1 MPILL
6 FKNYPDREASEIT
19 MHRDDKI
26 YRIST
31 VKIVRNPSQPRKIFD
46 DAALFSLA
54 ESIRRYGIMQPLSVR
69 EVIKDERYELI
80 AGERRFR
87 AACLIGLTEVPCL
100 ITNANGKESAEL
112 ALIENLQRQDL
123 NIFEEA
129 AAIAALIRNHNMTQE
144 DVASRLA
151 VSQSYVANKLRLL
164 RLTETERSRILDAH
178 LTERHARALLR
189 LADYEKRAEALD
201 KIIKRRLNVAAS
213 EALVDEILSRGN
225 PIPVGK
231 ARLVGVI
238 KDIRLFY
245 NSIDNAIGIIRRSGI
260 DVCSEKK
267 EYDNEI
273 ELVIRI
279 PKDVKARKD

>member
-6 FKNYPDREASEIT
+6 FKNLPERQASEIDLC
-19 MHRDDKI
+19 RDDKI
-26 YRIST
+26 HRIPT
-31 VKIVRNPSQPRKIFD
+31 VKIVRNPAQPRKIFD
-46 DAALFSLA
+46 DTALFSLA

-69 EVIKDERYELI
+69 EIVAGERYELI

-87 AACLIGLTEVPCL
+87 AACLIGMTEVPCL
-100 ITNANGKESAEL
+100 IADANGRESAEL

-144 DVASRLA
+144 EVATRLA

-164 RLTETERSRILDAH
+164 RLTETERNRILEAR

-189 LADYEKRAEALD
+189 LTDPEKRREALD
-201 KIIKRRLNVAAS
+201 RIIKRRLNVAAT
-213 EALVDEILSRGN
+213 EALVEEILTRGN
-225 PIPVGK
+225 LVPVHK
-231 ARLVGVI
+231 ARLVGAI

-267 EYDNEI
+267 EYENEI

-279 PKDVKARKD
+279 PKDTQARKG